1 MTENGSRG
9 PRRCLFGRE
18 DHETLNQD
26 LSEQVKEE
34 ERKSAEAFEKRW
46 NFKIENETP
55 LPGRYQWEKIENSST
70 GATSSRSISHLPQSL
85 DTDISTEE
93 VVTIAVKSSTPDR
106 TVSDFNTEKCSTS
119 SDEKSFLSSISSESE
134 VSKSSIS
141 SDEKD
146 ANQNV
151 VKESSKRKA
160 PGVLYNDESLKKEA
174 KLTKPP

>member
-1 MTENGSRG
+1 MTENGGRG

-26 LSEQVKEE
+26 LTAQVKEE

-55 LPGRYQWEKIENSST
+55 LTGRYQWVKIKKTDTEPT
-70 GATSSRSISHLPQSL
+70 TSRSVSHLPSSSA
-85 DTDISTEE
+85 STEE
-93 VVTIAVKSSTPDR
+93 NVTSLVRSSPSEPTAPASDTEKSSL
-106 TVSDFNTEKCSTS
+106 
-119 SDEKSFLSSISSESE
+119 DEISFLSSPSNDSDVNERPN
-134 VSKSSIS
+134 S

-151 VKESSKRKA
+151 VKESAKRKA
-160 PGVLYNDESLKKEA
+160 PGVLYSDESLKKEA
-174 KLTKPP
+174 RLTKPP